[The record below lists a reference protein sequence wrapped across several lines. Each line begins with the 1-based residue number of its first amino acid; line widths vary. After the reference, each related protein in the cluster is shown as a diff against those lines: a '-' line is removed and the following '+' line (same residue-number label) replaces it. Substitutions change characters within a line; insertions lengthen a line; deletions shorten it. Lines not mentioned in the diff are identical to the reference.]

1 MYSEDTETENED
13 MLRKSMKQR
22 EQEFYGDDIDEPS
35 TDQTLDTDGPEEEK
49 KELSSKQRALIEK
62 KLNEKKRRL

>member
-35 TDQTLDTDGPEEEK
+35 TD
-49 KELSSKQRALIEK
+49 
-62 KLNEKKRRL
+62 